1 MFEDLRSA
9 FREAYVNF
17 NKELNREHV
26 PETVNRLI
34 GGMVDEI
41 ADVKAEVAH
50 LETQIA
56 KAVAGAENEKGQAAT
71 CRRREQMAREIG
83 DSETADVAAQFAE
96 KHEEHQQL
104 LEQKAKALKAEFDF
118 RGEEV
123 EEMMAKVKEAQAKR
137 DSLSATAGRSGA
149 RETISAADDL
159 FSELDRMAGKIEDEQ
174 AEGDAAEVFS
184 NLDLGPEKSDY
195 TIDLNEPPLPE
206 PDYDTRLAELKRRM
220 GED

>member
-96 KHEEHQQL
+96 KRHQPCSPNRRCHCGRPMSARRSSPGMGGSGAPVSRL
-104 LEQKAKALKAEFDF
+104 ADHVRRIGKSATSPA
-118 RGEEV
+118 RGLAYPV
-123 EEMMAKVKEAQAKR
+123 GAKR
-137 DSLSATAGRSGA
+137 RGRRIFLCAVPAAGFRPRIG
-149 RETISAADDL
+149 L
-159 FSELDRMAGKIEDEQ
+159 
-174 AEGDAAEVFS
+174 
-184 NLDLGPEKSDY
+184 
-195 TIDLNEPPLPE
+195 
-206 PDYDTRLAELKRRM
+206 
-220 GED
+220 